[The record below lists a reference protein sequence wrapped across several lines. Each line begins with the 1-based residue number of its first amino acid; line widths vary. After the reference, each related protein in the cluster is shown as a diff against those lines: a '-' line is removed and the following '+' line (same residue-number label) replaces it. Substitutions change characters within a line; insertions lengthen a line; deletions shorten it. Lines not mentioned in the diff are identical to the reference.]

1 MLTNMGARNC
11 HYNNSSGKSRGL
23 QYTKFNN
30 GYFIQTENQEGNVE
44 RKLCFSPSEFKQTYK

>member
-1 MLTNMGARNC
+1 MGARNC

-30 GYFIQTENQEGNVE
+30 GYFIQTENQQGNVE